1 MKLCS
6 ILCLAWNMLPYTQEC
21 VESLFRYTCYPF
33 ELIIVDNGSTDHVT
47 GEYLK
52 NLEPDTPYLRR
63 YKVTINPENLGT
75 TKGGNQL
82 LREAAGDYLAII
94 SNDMIFVENW
104 LEDIIGYMEENPDI
118 SSVSPAWLSGDLD
131 TFSERAEHYKQ
142 LHGIAQPGYMGGMF
156 VMTRECFN
164 KVGYF
169 DEQFEK
175 AGWEDRDYELRL
187 LLNGCKPVILH
198 KVVLYHYG
206 MVTRKH
212 FDGKY
217 EAENACKFAKKYGLL

>member
-6 ILCLAWNMLPYTQEC
+6 ILCLVWNMLPYTQQC
-21 VESLFRYTCYPF
+21 FESLFLYTRYPF
-33 ELIIVDNGSTDHVT
+33 EFIVVDNGSTDNVT
-47 GEYLK
+47 GQYLRD
-52 NLEPDTPYLRR
+52 LEPDTPYLRR
-63 YKVTINPENLGT
+63 YKVITNSENMGT

-82 LREAAGDYLAII
+82 LREAVGDYLAII

-104 LEDIIGYMEENPDI
+104 LEDIIEYMEQNPDV
-118 SSVSPAWLSGDLD
+118 SSVSPAWLSGDLE
-131 TFSERAEHYKQ
+131 TFPERAQNHKERC
-142 LHGIAQPGYMGGMF
+142 GIAEPGYMGGMF

-169 DEQFEK
+169 DEQFQK
-175 AGWEDRDYELRL
+175 AGWEDRDYEMRL
-187 LLNGCKPVILH
+187 AQNGCKSVILH

-212 FDGKY
+212 FDGRY
-217 EAENACKFAKKYGLL
+217 EVENACKFAKKYGLL